1 MADRAHNLVITVHVE
16 GNPVLAVIDTAA
28 QVTVVN
34 ASKATEWVT
43 AKSTPSFPRGI
54 GDRPVPARKVRN
66 VCFTIGDNSYSGDLY
81 FADIE
86 EDMLLGIDFWPRTK
100 PSLISAAK
108 R

>member
-1 MADRAHNLVITVHVE
+1 M
-16 GNPVLAVIDTAA
+16 
-28 QVTVVN
+28 TVVN
-34 ASKATEWVT
+34 ARRAQEWV
-43 AKSTPSFPRGI
+43 KGKESKPSFLRGT
-54 GDRPVPARKVRN
+54 GYRLVPARKVRN
-66 VCFTIGDNSYSGDLY
+66 VCFTIGDNSYSGDLH